1 MKTNKLFVFL
11 LFTFLGIELLISNF
25 ILNLNRNSV
34 QFNFEILLVFDL
46 IFAFYIINKDL
57 LLQEKTY
64 LKEKYMLN
72 FNNFF
77 ILVVLYIEGV
87 FSPSLFI
94 VNLLFI
100 FTIPIFVVNNT
111 FPSKI
116 NINLTSL
123 LITYMT
129 VFFVM
134 KNFVFV
140 VLFLDMDIYF
150 NLLYASRNFV
160 NVIIN
165 ISIIIL
171 LTWLFKNK
179 LQIKKRS

>member
-11 LFTFLGIELLISNF
+11 LFVFLYLELLISNF
-25 ILNLNRNSV
+25 ILNLNRNIV
-34 QFNFEILLVFDL
+34 QFNFEILLIFDL

-57 LLQEKTY
+57 LLQEKSY

-72 FNNFF
+72 FNNLF
-77 ILVVLYIEGV
+77 ILIVLYIEGI
-87 FSPSLFI
+87 FSPSLFS

-100 FTIPIFVVNNT
+100 FAIPIFVVNHA

-129 VFFVM
+129 VFFVI
-134 KNFVFV
+134 KNFVAV
-140 VLFLDMDIYF
+140 VLFLDVDVYF

-165 ISIIIL
+165 IFLIIL
-171 LTWLFKNK
+171 FTWVFKNK